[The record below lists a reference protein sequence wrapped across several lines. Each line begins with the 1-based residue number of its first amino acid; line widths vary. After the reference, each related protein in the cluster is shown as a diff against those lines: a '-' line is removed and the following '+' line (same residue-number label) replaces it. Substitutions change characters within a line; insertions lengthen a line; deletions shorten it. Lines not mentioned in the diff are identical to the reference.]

1 MALRLRMARS
11 RIGLD
16 IGATSVR
23 AAEIRLNPPTLAR
36 VAQVRIPDGAVENGE
51 VKDPGAVTAAL
62 VELWKVG
69 RFANR
74 QVHLG
79 LGNQRVVVRE
89 INLPWLSD
97 KELRE
102 SLPFQVQEFV
112 PIPIDDAVLDY
123 HIIEELE
130 QDGRRMVRL
139 LLVAAQKA
147 VVAGIVQAVEA
158 AKLVPVGLDIVPF
171 ALVRSIGTVDGLGL
185 ADDKG
190 TEEAVL
196 DIGSDITSICVHTH
210 GLPRF
215 VRMMASGGH
224 DITEAITRAV
234 AVSADEAERL
244 KRGESG
250 EGADIRKQADE
261 IVAARLSSFVDDV
274 RSSLDFY
281 AAQANGGQIARL
293 VVTGGGSK
301 LAGLMEMLIEQLPF
315 EVAAGRAFQRV
326 TPELDLVPEAMAAA
340 EPLLAVAVG
349 LAIPGDA
356 A

>member
-1 MALRLRMARS
+1 MGLRLKMARS

-51 VKDPGAVTAAL
+51 VKDPDAVTAAL

-69 RFANR
+69 RFTNR

-79 LGNQRVVVRE
+79 MGNQRVVVRE

-139 LLVAAQKA
+139 LLVAAQKS

-158 AKLVPVGLDIVPF
+158 AKLVPAGLDIVPF

-234 AVSADEAERL
+234 AAW
-244 KRGESG
+244 
-250 EGADIRKQADE
+250 
-261 IVAARLSSFVDDV
+261 LSSFVDDV

-281 AAQANGGQIARL
+281 GAQANGGQIARL

-349 LAIPGDA
+349 LAIPGD
-356 A
+356 